1 MEFLAHHNHNDLRLY
16 TCVQKTFS
24 SAEGRC
30 PFRPAFPIVT
40 AESYEEQA
48 YLDTNPDVLEALKC
62 SPDWSSAYDHFVVC
76 GLPEQRRQLVPPA
89 DPGDRRRRLVGT
101 DSGFVIGLKGAPV
114 GKVTNAAK

>member
-1 MEFLAHHNHNDLRLY
+1 MGMR
-16 TCVQKTFS
+16 CS
-24 SAEGRC
+24 SCRPKYGRRISPNR
-30 PFRPAFPIVT
+30 PFRPAFPILT

-48 YLDTNPDVLEALKC
+48 YLETNPDVLEALKC

-89 DPGDRRRRLVGT
+89 DPGDNRRKLVGT
-101 DSGFVIGLKGAPV
+101 DSGFVIGLNGAPV

>member
-24 SAEGRC
+24 SAEGRR

-48 YLDTNPDVLEALKC
+48 YLETNPDVLEALKC
-62 SPDWSSAYDHFVVC
+62 SPNWSSAYDHFVVC

-89 DPGDRRRRLVGT
+89 DRRPSSKAVDGT